1 MGKKAREVE
10 RVLWESGGAISL
22 ASWQDYRR
30 LGKALT
36 EKAELMR
43 RAEECGE
50 FEKMV
55 SGLEANRE
63 DAEYAELI
71 DDLHKAQTEREEP
84 SRKPRLKIEATLT
97 WD

>member
-1 MGKKAREVE
+1 MGKKTDAIEK
-10 RVLWESGGAISL
+10 VLFETGGAVAL
-22 ASWQDYRR
+22 GGWQDYKR

-71 DDLHKAQTEREEP
+71 DNLHKAQTEGTG
-84 SRKPRLKIEATLT
+84 RKPLRLKIEATVTLV
-97 WD
+97 